1 MEILD
6 VKVETDT
13 WVKETKRVR
22 GNVVVKIGKVRVD
35 CPLETE
41 EFEAIL
47 NSIDQERIREKIKE

>member
-13 WVKETKRVR
+13 WVKDTKRVR

-35 CPLETE
+35 CPLDAE
-41 EFEAIL
+41 ECEAIL